1 MAAGSSTGIDAIY
14 QFTSA
19 GVQVFSGAAFYLVI
33 VRLFTTSTVGAIAL
47 FLAVLGLF
55 GIIFSFGLATT
66 IQHFTSYHLGNGDYR
81 ALRITLRR
89 LLLYA
94 AALAIAGALTTVLA
108 SGPISMVF
116 LHTEAY
122 SGLVRLLGL
131 VLVGNII
138 YGILNGALLGLH
150 RFRLAAMIS
159 VVTWVLYYF
168 GAIGLTLVVRSVSE
182 VVYGWVLGTYLGTA
196 LGVTALVMI
205 VRGMKPT
212 GAGGAPGQDDVKG
225 KGPGTDTLI
234 IYTLPVF
241 LSGIIGYGATYVDR
255 FVVAG
260 LMTLS
265 SLGIYNFALLVVG
278 GIGFIAS
285 PFTNILLPKFSALF
299 GAGLRGPIRDQV
311 RMSTL
316 LLSAI
321 YVPIA
326 LAIAALAPTILELL
340 GGRSYLGGS
349 VPLSVIMFL
358 SAAAVSG
365 NILLQAIASIRRTQV
380 FVYSSAAALASNV
393 LLSIL
398 LIPRLGLLGASIGF
412 SSANVASF
420 LVLLVFSSRE
430 RLVSFDAS
438 GMEKVWASSVATFLL
453 LMALELWVGSGV
465 FMLLPYIVL
474 GGALYLLLLKALGT
488 FRGESKESIISLFP
502 PSYGWLRRIISL
514 LL

>member
-1 MAAGSSTGIDAIY
+1 MAVGSSTGIDAIY

-19 GVQVFSGAAFYLVI
+19 AVQVFSGAAFYLVI
-33 VRLFTTSTVGAIAL
+33 VRLFSTSTVGAIAL
-47 FLAVLGLF
+47 FLAILGLF

-66 IQHFTSYHLGNGDYR
+66 IQHFTSYHLGKGDYA

-108 SGPISMVF
+108 SGPISMIF

-159 VVTWVLYYF
+159 VVTWLLYYF
-168 GAIGLTLVVRSVSE
+168 GAIGLTLMVRSVSE
-182 VVYGWVLGTYLGTA
+182 IVYGWVIGTYLGTA
-196 LGVTALVMI
+196 LGVIALVTI
-205 VRGMKPT
+205 VHGIKPV
-212 GAGGAPGQDDVKG
+212 GASGIPQLGRYGGEGAYA
-225 KGPGTDTLI
+225 LI

-241 LSGIIGYGATYVDR
+241 LSSIIGYGATYVDR

-265 SLGIYNFALLVVG
+265 SLGIYNFALLVVS

-285 PFTNILLPKFSALF
+285 PFTSILLPKFSALF
-299 GAGLRGPIRDQV
+299 GAGLREPIRDQV

-326 LAIAALAPTILELL
+326 LAIAALSPTILELL

-358 SAAAVSG
+358 SAAAVSA
-365 NILLQAIASIRRTQV
+365 NILSQAIASIRRTRI

-420 LVLLVFSSRE
+420 LVLLVFSNRE
-430 RLVSFDAS
+430 RVVSFDAR

-453 LMALELWVGSGV
+453 LIALELWVSSGV
-465 FMLLPYIVL
+465 LMLVPYIVS
-474 GGALYLLLLKALGT
+474 GAAFYLILAKALGT
-488 FRGESKESIISLFP
+488 FNNESKESIISLFP
-502 PSYGWLRRIISL
+502 PSYGWLRRIISML
-514 LL
+514 L

>member
-1 MAAGSSTGIDAIY
+1 MY
-14 QFTSA
+14 QFTGA
-19 GVQVFSGAAFYLVI
+19 AVQVFSGAAFYLVI
-33 VRLFTTSTVGAIAL
+33 VRLFSTSKVGAIAL
-47 FLAVLGLF
+47 FLAILGLF

-66 IQHFTSYHLGNGDYR
+66 IQHFTSYHLGKGDYA
-81 ALRITLRR
+81 ALRMTLRR

-116 LHTEAY
+116 LHTQVY

-159 VVTWVLYYF
+159 IVSSVLYYF
-168 GAIGLTLVVRSVSE
+168 GAIGLTLMVRSVSE
-182 VVYGWVLGTYLGTA
+182 IVYGWAIGTYLGTA
-196 LGVTALVMI
+196 LGIIALVTI
-205 VRGMKPT
+205 VRGIKPVGT
-212 GAGGAPGQDDVKG
+212 GSIPPLGRYEREGADA
-225 KGPGTDTLI
+225 LI

-285 PFTNILLPKFSALF
+285 PFTSILLPKFSALF
-299 GAGLRGPIRDQV
+299 GAGLRGSIKDQV

-326 LAIAALAPTILELL
+326 LAIAALAPTILGLL
-340 GGRSYLGGS
+340 GGRGYLGGS
-349 VPLSVIMFL
+349 VPLSVIMFF
-358 SAAAVSG
+358 SAAVVSAT
-365 NILLQAIASIRRTQV
+365 ILSSAIASIRRTRV

-398 LIPRLGLLGASIGF
+398 LIPRFGLLGASIGF
-412 SSANVASF
+412 SSAGVAPF
-420 LVLLVFSSRE
+420 LVLLVFSRRE
-430 RLVSFDAS
+430 RLVSFDVS

-465 FMLLPYIVL
+465 LMLLPYIVL